1 VDAAGAHVHAIDDG
15 ISKRPAALDD
25 PPVQQWRRQR
35 PPTPTRR
42 PTSAL
47 SDLLR
52 RSPPHGWSFATLQS
66 FPRRRSTR
74 PRATS
79 TSTGQASRNKADL
92 STRQTD
98 AGGLGGS
105 AASRAPG
112 RQSRSSPPSVAC
124 PSMARR
130 ITCRI
135 CAFDR
140 NRSWLTM
147 PQPCF
152 EASMTC
158 NAAVFVTRRSPSTQ
172 PTASRLLVGLRVA
185 TGGTILLALLAWCGR
200 R

>member
-1 VDAAGAHVHAIDDG
+1 MATSTPANANSPAN
-15 ISKRPAALDD
+15 IS
-25 PPVQQWRRQR
+25 PVGP
-35 PPTPTRR
+35 PPTIT
-42 PTSAL
+42 TAWL
-47 SDLLR
+47 VI
-52 RSPPHGWSFATLQS
+52 ATLQS